1 MTCVCDSSRIGSRDS
16 ARIPSTMSQSGTKK
30 HWETVWSQKRSDE
43 TSWYQK
49 DAAISLAMIKRSGL
63 AHDDAL
69 IDVGGGASVL
79 VGHLLED
86 GFRDITV
93 LDISAAALQ
102 QSQTQ
107 LGEDASQI
115 NWIEGDV
122 RQFEPSRR
130 YALWHDR
137 AVFHFLTLSSDQ
149 RCYIERLERSLVAG
163 GQLIIATFAPG
174 GPEKCSGLEIVRHD
188 ADSLQRLLGG
198 AWSLLEQQL
207 DLHLTPAGKQQKF
220 GFYRFEF
227 EGMQH

>member
-1 MTCVCDSSRIGSRDS
+1 
-16 ARIPSTMSQSGTKK
+16 MSQSVTKK
-30 HWETVWSQKRSDE
+30 HWETVWSEKLPDE
-43 TSWYQK
+43 TSWYQQE
-49 DAAISLAMIKRSGL
+49 ATISLAMIKRSGL
-63 AHDDAL
+63 AHGEAL

-79 VGHLLED
+79 VGQLLED

-107 LGEDASQI
+107 LGRGASQI

-122 RQFEPSRR
+122 RQFEPPRC

-137 AVFHFLTLSSDQ
+137 AVFHFLTSSADQ
-149 RCYIERLERSLVAG
+149 RRYIERLERSLVAG

-174 GPEKCSGLEIVRHD
+174 GPEKCSGLDIVQHD
-188 ADSLQRLLGG
+188 ADSLQCLFGG

-207 DLHLTPAGKQQKF
+207 DTHLTPAGKQQKF

-227 EGMQH
+227 EGVQH